1 MMYQIPS
8 EEYQEY
14 YETYVKHVNGQDPL
28 ARLADGEKQLTEW
41 YTGKSE
47 EQLLYRY
54 EEGKWTP
61 KEVLGHIIDAERL
74 FAYRAFRISRGD
86 QTPLAGFDQD
96 PYIPAAR
103 FNERTLD
110 HLMEEYQAVRL
121 STRKMMEALHEDQ
134 LPLVGNAN
142 GVEISLR
149 AQLAIIAG
157 HELHHLQILEERYQ

>member
-1 MMYQIPS
+1 MYQIPS
-8 EEYQEY
+8 AEYHEF
-14 YETYVKHVNGQDPL
+14 YETYVRHVNGHDPL
-28 ARLADGEKQLTEW
+28 IKLAEGEKRLTDW
-41 YTGKSE
+41 YGGKTE

-54 EEGKWTP
+54 AEGKWTP

-96 PYIPAAR
+96 PYIPAGR

-110 HLMEEYQAVRL
+110 HLMEEYLAVRL
-121 STRKMMEALHEDQ
+121 STRKMIEALHEDQ
-134 LPLVGNAN
+134 LPLIGNAN
-142 GVEISLR
+142 GLEISLR
-149 AQLAIIAG
+149 AQLAIVAG